1 MYRKDESDAGRGHE
15 HTDAAPTTKVLGK
28 LQRAWLDDA

>member
-1 MYRKDESDAGRGHE
+1 MHRKDESDAGRG

-28 LQRAWLDDA
+28 LQTAWLDDA